1 MRGSPLRLPK
11 PCTSNSAASTDPN
24 AKSAPSATAAAT
36 IRPLR
41 TVMSPPPP
49 QVSLRRADSV
59 AGGECPRVR
68 ENPAEA
74 QRRHSVHQADVLVG
88 ELEHQVAPAVAVH
101 VLVVDAARRSRCAL
115 RPEAQRRRV

>member
-41 TVMSPPPP
+41 TVMSPPAP

-59 AGGECPRVR
+59 AGGECPRAR
-68 ENPAEA
+68 EPPAKA
-74 QRRHSVHQADVLVG
+74 QRRHRVDQADGLVR
-88 ELEHQVAPAVAVH
+88 ELEHHIDPAVAVH
-101 VLVVDAARRSRCAL
+101 VLVVDAARSG
-115 RPEAQRRRV
+115 